1 MERLG
6 RHREGADFGEVL
18 PEHVHRAAAEELP
31 VALGDDEV
39 AHRLVVGD
47 GFLLQEHPAV
57 RERSDQRPDGPHVTG
72 AGGPDHDPRGWFDH
86 ALRHED
92 PA

>member
-39 AHRLVVGD
+39 AH
-47 GFLLQEHPAV
+47 
-57 RERSDQRPDGPHVTG
+57 
-72 AGGPDHDPRGWFDH
+72 
-86 ALRHED
+86 
-92 PA
+92 